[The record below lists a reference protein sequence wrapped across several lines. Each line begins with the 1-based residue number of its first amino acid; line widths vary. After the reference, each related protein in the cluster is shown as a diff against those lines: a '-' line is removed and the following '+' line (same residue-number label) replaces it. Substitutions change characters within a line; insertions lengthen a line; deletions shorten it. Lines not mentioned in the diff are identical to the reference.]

1 MATGPPAKVKD
12 GRQSALVMGAAAGV
26 RNEVG
31 MGEDEGVCQSDG
43 GWKELEKRVQ
53 ARHLAETLQDAHCVP
68 GQTLRLQS
76 AVEKSDL

>member
-12 GRQSALVMGAAAGV
+12 GRQSALVRGAAAGV

-43 GWKELEKRVQ
+43 GWKDLEERLQ
-53 ARHLAETLQDAHCVP
+53 ARHLAEAL
-68 GQTLRLQS
+68 
-76 AVEKSDL
+76 